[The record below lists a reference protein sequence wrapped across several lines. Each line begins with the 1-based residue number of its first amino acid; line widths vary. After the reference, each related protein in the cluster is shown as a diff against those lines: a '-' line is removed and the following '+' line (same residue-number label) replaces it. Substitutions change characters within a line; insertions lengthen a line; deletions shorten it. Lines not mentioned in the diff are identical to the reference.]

1 MIDEAILNK
10 LRPITPE
17 EQSILDGNTEI
28 NKDLYTENG
37 GSIINSKKLL
47 NIGKLISI
55 RPHTR
60 FIHFPEHSHDYVEAI
75 YMCSGETTHI
85 INGNKIKLS
94 IGELLFLGQ
103 TAMQEILPAKEN
115 DIAVNF
121 IILPQ
126 FFDKTLEMLGEEETP
141 LQKFITDC
149 LGKTTDTKGYLHFKV
164 ADVLPVQNL
173 IENLLWTII
182 NNTTNKRNINQTTMG
197 LLFMQLLNCTDRLSY
212 PKKKESFPFRVFSY
226 TETNYKHGSLSELA
240 EIMHYDLF
248 WLSKEIKSKTGF
260 TYTDLVQEKRLSQ
273 SAFLIRTTK
282 MKIIDIANAV
292 GYTNI
297 SYFHRLFNNKYG
309 VSPKKY
315 RDSKE

>member
-1 MIDEAILNK
+1 MNETILNK

-17 EQSILDGNTEI
+17 EKSILDGNTEI

-47 NIGKLISI
+47 DSGKLISI

-60 FIHFPEHSHDYVEAI
+60 FIRFPEHSHDYVEAI
-75 YMCSGETTHI
+75 YMCSGETIHI
-85 INGNKIKLS
+85 INGNKIKLCS
-94 IGELLFLGQ
+94 GELLFLGQ
-103 TAMQEILPAKEN
+103 TAMQEILPANEN

-141 LQKFITDC
+141 LRKFIADC
-149 LGKTTDTKGYLHFKV
+149 LGKTTDTEGYLHFKV

-182 NNTTNKRNINQTTMG
+182 NNTPNKRNINQTTMG
-197 LLFMQLLNCTDRLSY
+197 LLFMQLLNYTDRLSY
-212 PKKKESFPFRVFSY
+212 PQKKESFPFRVFSY
-226 TETNYKHGSLSELA
+226 IESNYKDGSLSELA

-248 WLSKEIKSKTGF
+248 WLSKEIKSATGF
-260 TYTDLVQEKRLSQ
+260 SYTVLIQEKRLSQ
-273 SAFLIRTTK
+273 SAFLLRTTK
-282 MKIIDIANAV
+282 MKITDIANAV

-297 SYFHRLFNNKYG
+297 SYFHRLFNSKYG

-315 RDSKE
+315 RDSK